1 MRGYGAFGEIVQLD
15 YVDVDAFPKLVA
27 ALNTGDWV
35 KIAESIPAVNPDVVA
50 PLVNAGTALLD
61 FLELRSDDEAV
72 AAWQAASALVRRQH
86 LSPLMF
92 AASDAR
98 FASAFPVAHTRS

>member
-35 KIAESIPAVNPDVVA
+35 KIAESIPAVNQDVVA

-72 AAWQAASALVRRQH
+72 AAWQAASALVRRQN
-86 LSPLMF
+86 LAPLNFAPPYPPFPSPIP
-92 AASDAR
+92 A
-98 FASAFPVAHTRS
+98 PTP